1 MLGHQGTVAT
11 GYSRRSPHCAGI
23 GASIFTQDLNAVIL
37 TQVQVVARAVLRA
50 DNRSDDEYDNT
61 LNAGLIRII
70 TDSIAMR

>member
-1 MLGHQGTVAT
+1 M
-11 GYSRRSPHCAGI
+11 
-23 GASIFTQDLNAVIL
+23 QDLNAVIL
-37 TQVQVVARAVLRA
+37 TQVQVVACAVLRA